1 MKIKKS
7 AQIISFICLILFVIV
22 FWECVGTDYGTS
34 EIFTKKEI
42 KSAIDKVKENFND
55 FDGCKVLSLSYA
67 GDDKS
72 IEELKY
78 WNNYDEIIVIN
89 SVFISPIIKKNHWS
103 PFEIYTWKFILAKN
117 NYNSWEIISCGYG

>member
-42 KSAIDKVKENFND
+42 KSAIDKVKENLND

-89 SVFISPIIKKNHWS
+89 SVFLSPIIKKNHWS

>member
-89 SVFISPIIKKNHWS
+89 SVFLSPIIKKNHWS